1 MSSLCLHGGLA
12 VNAEKEFSLMLPA
25 SDNRDASLM
34 AQDQY
39 MREVWSVERLT
50 QEEEEQLIQ
59 RVYRG
64 RCERLKPLPNQ
75 WVLSLARH
83 ARDRLIEVYQ
93 SVVISLAKKFAFRF
107 KSMGFMDLVQEGNL
121 GLMAAIDEND
131 PNKGIPLRVLVFRC
145 VRNAL
150 WRALR
155 DRDRMVAVSC
165 REEEALQRMKMVEAR
180 LLRVLGREPE
190 RSELAAEM
198 GVSEAIVQE
207 LHEIEQRQCT
217 SLNALL
223 QEKNA
228 EEVFDFV
235 ALYQSFC
242 DEKTES
248 QEMVSQAVEAV
259 LTDREREVVQ
269 LRYGLGGQCMTLVDV
284 GCQLGVAPSTV
295 SMAES
300 RAKKRLREVLA
311 PVVLAEKE
319 GVA

>member
-1 MSSLCLHGGLA
+1 
-12 VNAEKEFSLMLPA
+12 MLPA

-165 REEEALQRMKMVEAR
+165 R
-180 LLRVLGREPE
+180 
-190 RSELAAEM
+190 
-198 GVSEAIVQE
+198 
-207 LHEIEQRQCT
+207 
-217 SLNALL
+217 
-223 QEKNA
+223 A